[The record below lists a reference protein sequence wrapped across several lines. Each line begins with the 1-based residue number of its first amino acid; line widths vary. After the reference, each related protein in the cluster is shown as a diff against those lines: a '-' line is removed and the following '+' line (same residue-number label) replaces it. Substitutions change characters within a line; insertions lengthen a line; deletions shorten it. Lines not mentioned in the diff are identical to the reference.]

1 MSETNGVELEVQTGV
16 EMPPQSTAFHTSNSY
31 QSTYD
36 KARIACATALELNKL
51 GMPIEV
57 DEDDEL
63 FAEKIFTGEIPKPQT
78 KQIFKPGV
86 AIKLG
91 ALLEE
96 YDVEIA
102 KSSAQL
108 RTVATNK
115 LIELIDDPDPKVRL
129 KAVEM
134 IGKIADVG
142 LFAERTEITITHKT
156 TEELEK
162 ELMGVLKDYVDV
174 EAVEKKDE
182 VQMLLEGKEEEEVED
197 VEEIEQEEQD
207 QPQNTQ

>member
-1 MSETNGVELEVQTGV
+1 MDAMSGGVELEVQTGV
-16 EMPPQSTAFHTSNSY
+16 EMPPQSTAFHTNNY
-31 QSTYD
+31 QSTYE
-36 KARIACATALELNKL
+36 KARIACQTALELNKI

-57 DEDDEL
+57 DEDDEI
-63 FAEKIFTGEIPKPQT
+63 FAERVFTGEIPKPTT

-86 AIKLG
+86 AVKLG

-142 LFAERTEITITHKT
+142 LFAERTEITITTKT

-174 EAVEKKDE
+174 EAKE
-182 VQMLLEGKEEEEVED
+182 VGENEVRALLESNKEA
-197 VEEIEQEEQD
+197 VEEAEVQEEQD
-207 QPQNTQ
+207 KTE

>member
-1 MSETNGVELEVQTGV
+1 MVELEPEKGV
-16 EMPPQSTAFHTSNSY
+16 EIPPQSHAY
-31 QSTYD
+31 QNTYE
-36 KARIACATALELNKL
+36 KARVACATALELNKL

-57 DEDDEL
+57 DEDDEV
-63 FAEKIFTGEIPKPQT
+63 FAEKIFTGEIPRPST

-86 AIKLG
+86 AVKLG
-91 ALLEE
+91 AILEE

-115 LIELIDDPDPKVRL
+115 LIELVDDPDPKVRL

-142 LFAERTEITITHKT
+142 LFAERTEITITTKS

-174 EAVEKKDE
+174 EVKEVGEVDE
-182 VQMLLEGKEEEEVED
+182 VKLLLESSDEEEVE
-197 VEEIEQEEQD
+197 EEQEN
-207 QPQNTQ
+207 QNP

>member
-1 MSETNGVELEVQTGV
+1 MSVELQIDNGVDI
-16 EMPPQSTAFHTSNSY
+16 PPESHTY
-31 QSTYD
+31 QSTYE
-36 KARIACATALELNKL
+36 KARVACATALKLNEL
-51 GMPIEV
+51 GMAVEM
-57 DEDDEL
+57 DEEDEL
-63 FAEKIFTGEIPKPQT
+63 FAEKIFTGEIPKPPT
-78 KQIFKPGV
+78 SQIFKPGT

-91 ALLEE
+91 AILEE
-96 YDVEIA
+96 YDMEIA

-156 TEELEK
+156 TEDLENELNSFI
-162 ELMGVLKDYVDV
+162 LSF
-174 EAVEKKDE
+174 
-182 VQMLLEGKEEEEVED
+182 
-197 VEEIEQEEQD
+197 
-207 QPQNTQ
+207 

>member
-1 MSETNGVELEVQTGV
+1 MVELEPEKGV
-16 EMPPQSTAFHTSNSY
+16 EIPPQSHAY
-31 QSTYD
+31 QNTYE
-36 KARIACATALELNKL
+36 KARVACATALELNKL

-57 DEDDEL
+57 DEDDEV
-63 FAEKIFTGEIPKPQT
+63 FAEKIFTGEIPRPST

-86 AIKLG
+86 AVKLG
-91 ALLEE
+91 AILEE

-115 LIELIDDPDPKVRL
+115 LIELVDDPDPKVRL

-142 LFAERTEITITHKT
+142 LFAERTEITITTKS

-174 EAVEKKDE
+174 EVKEVGEVDE
-182 VQMLLEGKEEEEVED
+182 VKLLLESSDEEEVE
-197 VEEIEQEEQD
+197 EENGEEQAN
-207 QPQNTQ
+207 QNP

>member
-1 MSETNGVELEVQTGV
+1 MSVELQIDNGVDI
-16 EMPPQSTAFHTSNSY
+16 PPESHTY
-31 QSTYD
+31 QSTYE
-36 KARIACATALELNKL
+36 KARVACATALKLNEL
-51 GMPIEV
+51 GMAVEM
-57 DEDDEL
+57 DEEDEL
-63 FAEKIFTGEIPKPQT
+63 FAEKIFTGEIPKPPT
-78 KQIFKPGV
+78 SQIFKPGT

-91 ALLEE
+91 AILEE
-96 YDVEIA
+96 YDMEIA

-156 TEELEK
+156 TEDLEN
-162 ELMGVLKDYVDV
+162 ELMGVLKDYIDVDAKEIKEEV
-174 EAVEKKDE
+174 DE
-182 VQMLLEGKEEEEVED
+182 MRALIEGKGKGEEVED
-197 VEEIEQEEQD
+197 VEEVHTEETQD
-207 QPQNTQ
+207 LQ

>member
-1 MSETNGVELEVQTGV
+1 MSVALQIDNGVDI
-16 EMPPQSTAFHTSNSY
+16 PPESHTY
-31 QSTYD
+31 QSTYE
-36 KARIACATALELNKL
+36 KARVACATALKLNEL
-51 GMPIEV
+51 GMAVEM
-57 DEDDEL
+57 DEEDEL
-63 FAEKIFTGEIPKPQT
+63 FAEKIFTGEIPKPPT
-78 KQIFKPGV
+78 SQIFKPGT

-91 ALLEE
+91 AILEE
-96 YDVEIA
+96 YDMEIA

-156 TEELEK
+156 TEDLEQ
-162 ELMGVLKDYVDV
+162 ELMGVLKDYIDVDAKEIKEEV
-174 EAVEKKDE
+174 DE
-182 VQMLLEGKEEEEVED
+182 MRALIEGKGKGEEVED
-197 VEEIEQEEQD
+197 VEEVHTEETQD
-207 QPQNTQ
+207 LQ

>member
-1 MSETNGVELEVQTGV
+1 MSVELQIDNGVDI
-16 EMPPQSTAFHTSNSY
+16 PPESHTY
-31 QSTYD
+31 QSTYE
-36 KARIACATALELNKL
+36 KARVACATALKLNGL
-51 GMPIEV
+51 GMAVEM
-57 DEDDEL
+57 DEEDEL
-63 FAEKIFTGEIPKPQT
+63 FAEKIFTGEIPKPPT
-78 KQIFKPGV
+78 SQIFKPGT

-91 ALLEE
+91 AILEE
-96 YDVEIA
+96 YDMEIA

-156 TEELEK
+156 TEDLEN
-162 ELMGVLKDYVDV
+162 ELMGVLKDYIDVD
-174 EAVEKKDE
+174 A
-182 VQMLLEGKEEEEVED
+182 KEINRNRQTRRKV
-197 VEEIEQEEQD
+197 
-207 QPQNTQ
+207 

>member
-1 MSETNGVELEVQTGV
+1 MSVALQIDNGVDI
-16 EMPPQSTAFHTSNSY
+16 PPESHTY
-31 QSTYD
+31 QSTYE
-36 KARIACATALELNKL
+36 KARVACATALKLNGL
-51 GMPIEV
+51 GMAVEM
-57 DEDDEL
+57 DEEDEL
-63 FAEKIFTGEIPKPQT
+63 FAEKIFTGEIPKPPT
-78 KQIFKPGV
+78 SQIFKPGT

-91 ALLEE
+91 AILEE
-96 YDVEIA
+96 YDMEIA

-156 TEELEK
+156 TEDLEQ
-162 ELMGVLKDYVDV
+162 ELMGVLKDYIDVDAKEIKEEV
-174 EAVEKKDE
+174 DE
-182 VQMLLEGKEEEEVED
+182 MRALIEGKGKGEEVED
-197 VEEIEQEEQD
+197 VEEVHTEETQD
-207 QPQNTQ
+207 LQ

>member
-1 MSETNGVELEVQTGV
+1 MSVELQIDNGVDI
-16 EMPPQSTAFHTSNSY
+16 PPESHTY
-31 QSTYD
+31 QSTYE
-36 KARIACATALELNKL
+36 KARVACATALKLNEL
-51 GMPIEV
+51 GMAVEM
-57 DEDDEL
+57 DEEDEL
-63 FAEKIFTGEIPKPQT
+63 FAEKIFTGEIPKPPT
-78 KQIFKPGV
+78 SQIFKPGT

-91 ALLEE
+91 AILEE
-96 YDVEIA
+96 YDMEIA

-156 TEELEK
+156 TEDLEN
-162 ELMGVLKDYVDV
+162 ELMGVLKDYIDV
-174 EAVEKKDE
+174 EVKEVDDE
-182 VQMLLEGKEEEEVED
+182 VRGLIENKKEEIED
-197 VEEIEQEEQD
+197 VEEVHTEET
-207 QPQNTQ
+207 QNLQ

>member
-1 MSETNGVELEVQTGV
+1 MSVALQIDNGVDI
-16 EMPPQSTAFHTSNSY
+16 PPESHTY
-31 QSTYD
+31 QSTYE
-36 KARIACATALELNKL
+36 KARVACATALKLNEL
-51 GMPIEV
+51 GMAVEM
-57 DEDDEL
+57 DEEDEL
-63 FAEKIFTGEIPKPQT
+63 FAEKIFTGEIPKPPT
-78 KQIFKPGV
+78 SQIFKPGT

-91 ALLEE
+91 AILEE
-96 YDVEIA
+96 YDMEIA

-156 TEELEK
+156 TEDLEQ
-162 ELMGVLKDYVDV
+162 ELMGVLKDYIDVDAKEIKEEV
-174 EAVEKKDE
+174 DE
-182 VQMLLEGKEEEEVED
+182 MRALIEGKGKGEEVED
-197 VEEIEQEEQD
+197 VEDVEEVHTEETQD
-207 QPQNTQ
+207 LQ

>member
-1 MSETNGVELEVQTGV
+1 MSVALQIDNGVDS
-16 EMPPQSTAFHTSNSY
+16 PPESHTY
-31 QSTYD
+31 QSTYE
-36 KARIACATALELNKL
+36 KARVACATALKLNGL
-51 GMPIEV
+51 GMAVEM
-57 DEDDEL
+57 DEEDEL
-63 FAEKIFTGEIPKPQT
+63 FAEKIFTGEIPKPPT
-78 KQIFKPGV
+78 SQIFKPGT

-91 ALLEE
+91 AILEE
-96 YDVEIA
+96 YDMEIA

-156 TEELEK
+156 TEDLEN
-162 ELMGVLKDYVDV
+162 ELMGVLKDYIDVDAKEIKEEV
-174 EAVEKKDE
+174 DE
-182 VQMLLEGKEEEEVED
+182 MRALIEGKGKGEEVED
-197 VEEIEQEEQD
+197 VEEVHTEETQD
-207 QPQNTQ
+207 LQ

>member
-1 MSETNGVELEVQTGV
+1 
-16 EMPPQSTAFHTSNSY
+16 MPPQSTTFHTNSY
-31 QSTYD
+31 QSTYE
-36 KARIACATALELNKL
+36 KAKVACATALELNKL
-51 GMPIEV
+51 GMSIEM
-57 DEDDEL
+57 DEEDEL
-63 FAEKIFTGEIPKPQT
+63 FAQQVFSGEVPKPST

-86 AIKLG
+86 AVKLG
-91 ALLEE
+91 AILEE

-142 LFAERTEITITHKT
+142 LFAERTEITITTKS

-174 EAVEKKDE
+174 EAKEVEEVNEVRALLESKEEGEE
-182 VQMLLEGKEEEEVED
+182 VQSEQGED
-197 VEEIEQEEQD
+197 EQ
-207 QPQNTQ
+207 QNT

>member
-1 MSETNGVELEVQTGV
+1 MSVELQIDNGVDI
-16 EMPPQSTAFHTSNSY
+16 PPESHTY
-31 QSTYD
+31 QSTYE
-36 KARIACATALELNKL
+36 KARVACATALKLNGL
-51 GMPIEV
+51 GMAVEM
-57 DEDDEL
+57 DEEDEL
-63 FAEKIFTGEIPKPQT
+63 FAEKIFTGEIPKPPT
-78 KQIFKPGV
+78 SQIFKPGT

-91 ALLEE
+91 AILEE
-96 YDVEIA
+96 YDMEIA

-156 TEELEK
+156 TEDLEN
-162 ELMGVLKDYVDV
+162 ELMGVLKDYIDV
-174 EAVEKKDE
+174 EVKDVDDE
-182 VQMLLEGKEEEEVED
+182 VRGLIENKKEEVED
-197 VEEIEQEEQD
+197 VEDVEEVHTEETQD
-207 QPQNTQ
+207 LQ

>member
-1 MSETNGVELEVQTGV
+1 MNGVVELEPEKGV
-16 EMPPQSTAFHTSNSY
+16 EIPPQSHSY
-31 QSTYD
+31 QTTYE
-36 KARIACATALELNKL
+36 KARVACATALELNKL
-51 GMPIEV
+51 GMAIEV
-57 DEDDEL
+57 DEDDEI
-63 FAEKIFTGEIPKPQT
+63 FAEKIFTGEIPKPST

-86 AIKLG
+86 AVKLG
-91 ALLEE
+91 AILEE

-142 LFAERTEITITHKT
+142 LFAERTEITITTKS

-174 EAVEKKDE
+174 EAKEVGEVDE
-182 VQMLLEGKEEEEVED
+182 VKALLESNVGNS
-197 VEEIEQEEQD
+197 EEQD
-207 QPQNTQ
+207 TLKELTPEEPNTPQ

>member
-1 MSETNGVELEVQTGV
+1 MGMAV
-16 EMPPQSTAFHTSNSY
+16 EM
-31 QSTYD
+31 
-36 KARIACATALELNKL
+36 
-51 GMPIEV
+51 
-57 DEDDEL
+57 DEEDEL
-63 FAEKIFTGEIPKPQT
+63 FAEKIFTGEIPKPPT
-78 KQIFKPGV
+78 SQIFKPGT

-91 ALLEE
+91 AILEE
-96 YDVEIA
+96 YDMEIA

-156 TEELEK
+156 TEDLEN
-162 ELMGVLKDYVDV
+162 ELMGVLKDYIDVDAKEIKEEV
-174 EAVEKKDE
+174 DE
-182 VQMLLEGKEEEEVED
+182 MRALIEGKGKGEEVED
-197 VEEIEQEEQD
+197 VEDVEEVHTEETQD
-207 QPQNTQ
+207 LQ

>member
-1 MSETNGVELEVQTGV
+1 MQLLETEANVDI
-16 EMPPQSTAFHTSNSY
+16 PPRD
-31 QSTYD
+31 YD
-36 KARIACATALELNKL
+36 YKDIYEKAKIACQTAMELNKM

-57 DEDDEL
+57 DEEDDL
-63 FAEKIFTGEIPKPQT
+63 FAKQVITQEVKPTT

-96 YDVEIA
+96 YEVQVA
-102 KSSAQL
+102 KDAAQL

-115 LIELIDDPDPKVRL
+115 LIEMLDDPDPKVRL
-129 KAVEM
+129 KSVEL

-142 LFAERTEITITHKT
+142 LFAERTEITIINKS

-162 ELMGVLKDYVDV
+162 ELVGLFKDYIDV
-174 EAVEKKDE
+174 EAKETTT
-182 VQMLLEGKEEEEVED
+182 VQELISTNEEPEPIPEEQEIKEDMDVED
-197 VEEIEQEEQD
+197 K
-207 QPQNTQ
+207 

>member
-1 MSETNGVELEVQTGV
+1 MVELEPEKGV
-16 EMPPQSTAFHTSNSY
+16 EIPPQNHSY
-31 QSTYD
+31 QNTYE
-36 KARIACATALELNKL
+36 KARVACQTALELNKI
-51 GMPIEV
+51 GMPIEL
-57 DEDDEL
+57 DEDDEV
-63 FAEKIFTGEIPKPQT
+63 FAEKIFTGEIPRPST

-86 AIKLG
+86 AVKLG
-91 ALLEE
+91 AILEE

-115 LIELIDDPDPKVRL
+115 LIELVDDPDPKVRL

-142 LFAERTEITITHKT
+142 LFAERTEITITTKS

-174 EAVEKKDE
+174 EVKEVGEVDE
-182 VQMLLEGKEEEEVED
+182 VKLLLEGDSEEEVGEAN
-197 VEEIEQEEQD
+197 EEEQEN
-207 QPQNTQ
+207 QNP